1 MAKSGYAIFLV
12 RILELFEVNSANLSE
27 FESSIMLI
35 VTISYVKVIMDKIY
49 IHFLGLI
56 MSFCQVSCPKVP
68 VTIYFSGVLQNGPKF
83 II

>member
-27 FESSIMLI
+27 FESSIILI